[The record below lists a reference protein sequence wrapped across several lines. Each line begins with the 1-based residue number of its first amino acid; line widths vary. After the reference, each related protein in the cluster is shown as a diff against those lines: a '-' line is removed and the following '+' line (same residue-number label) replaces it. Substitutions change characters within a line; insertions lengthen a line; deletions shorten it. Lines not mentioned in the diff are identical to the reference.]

1 MIDNPKHRSKQKGA
15 VKNIVSPR
23 WGFGGREIA
32 FRAFPRPA
40 ILCDPAGVKVGMC
53 FAHLVYYHSL
63 CPVGRRTYHK
73 TKLRNPPVAEVDLFS
88 STEA

>member
-40 ILCDPAGVKVGMC
+40 MLYDPFGV
-53 FAHLVYYHSL
+53 
-63 CPVGRRTYHK
+63 
-73 TKLRNPPVAEVDLFS
+73 
-88 STEA
+88 